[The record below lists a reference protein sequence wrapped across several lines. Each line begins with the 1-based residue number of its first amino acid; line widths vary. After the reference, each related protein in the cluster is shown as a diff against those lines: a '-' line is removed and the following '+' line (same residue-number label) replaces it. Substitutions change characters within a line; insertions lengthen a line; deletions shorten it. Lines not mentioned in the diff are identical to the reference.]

1 MKPIEIIKSI
11 PAIITINDVISN
23 TKTTKVTNDLFRGSE
38 KGISPVLLHLNTI
51 GGDLA
56 TAFSIISVMKAIH
69 SDVYTYVSGEAMSA
83 GALIAM
89 SGKRGYRFADRN
101 SSIMIHYAQGFQSVD
116 ESVEN
121 FTKRINDCNKKIIN
135 HVHTIT
141 GQSKSVIKDYLK
153 NQNVFT
159 AKEAVRFGLIDKI
172 I

>member
-1 MKPIEIIKSI
+1 MKPIEIIKSVPVI
-11 PAIITINDVISN
+11 INVNEIITK
-23 TKTTKVTNDLFRGSE
+23 KTTKVTNQLFSGSE
-38 KGISPVLLHLNTI
+38 KGLTPVLLHLNTI

-101 SSIMIHYAQGFQSVD
+101 SSIMIHYAEGFQGMH
-116 ESVEN
+116 ESTEN
-121 FTKRINDCNKKIIN
+121 FSKRIEDINKLVVN

-141 GQSKSVIKDYLK
+141 GQNKSVIKDYLK
-153 NQNVFT
+153 NEKLFT